1 MVVLLTLTMKVLALH
16 NTGLRAYLAPQ
27 LKLLILMPS
36 LLLELGGLPLILS
49 SYLQLWLFSVVPDL
63 VSCRPLCPIVVAES
77 LPLQVPGFAGL
88 HALLDNICRSS
99 FLGWGFRFGRK
110 SLQE

>member
-27 LKLLILMPS
+27 LKLLILMPRT
-36 LLLELGGLPLILS
+36 LLLELGGPPLIIS
-49 SYLQLWLFSVVPDL
+49 SYLQFWLFSVVPDL

-77 LPLQVPGFAGL
+77 LPLQVLGFAGL
-88 HALLDNICRSS
+88 
-99 FLGWGFRFGRK
+99 
-110 SLQE
+110 